1 MMEYWVNQNTTPT
14 LSLPLKGREIVMLL
28 PLQGGGQ
35 SPPRTRYG
43 EGDGVVFHPPFQ
55 YSNIPLFQFFLRR

>member
-35 SPPRTRYG
+35 